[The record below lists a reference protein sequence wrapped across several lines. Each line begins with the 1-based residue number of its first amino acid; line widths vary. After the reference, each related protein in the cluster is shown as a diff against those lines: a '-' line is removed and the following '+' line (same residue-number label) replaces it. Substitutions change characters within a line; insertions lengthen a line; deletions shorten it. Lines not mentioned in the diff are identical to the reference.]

1 MKKLFL
7 MWLVIGLASCTNN
20 KDEKAPV
27 KEDVYFVS
35 VDETPMPV
43 GGIQAL
49 MKNVVYPK
57 EAKESG
63 IQGRVFVKAFID
75 ENGDVVK
82 TELIKGTETTLD
94 SAAENAVKRTKF
106 LPGKQKGKP
115 VKVQVAIPILFKL
128 Q

>member
-1 MKKLFL
+1 MKKLFFLWL
-7 MWLVIGLASCTNN
+7 MIGLASCNNN
-20 KDEKAPV
+20 KEQKLPP
-27 KEDVYFVS
+27 KEDFYFVS
-35 VDETPMPV
+35 VEETPMPV

-63 IQGRVFVKAFID
+63 IQGKVFVKAFINED
-75 ENGDVVK
+75 GDVVK
-82 TELIKGTETTLD
+82 TELLKGTNTALD

-106 LPGKQKGKP
+106 LPGKQKSKP
-115 VKVQVAIPILFKL
+115 VKVQVAIPIVFKL